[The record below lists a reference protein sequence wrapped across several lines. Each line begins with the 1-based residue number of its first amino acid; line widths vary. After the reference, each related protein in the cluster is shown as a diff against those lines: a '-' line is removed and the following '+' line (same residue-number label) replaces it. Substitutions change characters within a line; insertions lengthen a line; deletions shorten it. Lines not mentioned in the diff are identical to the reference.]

1 MAAWVLELSFP
12 VLVVAVG
19 AFFAASTV
27 ACCVLGFALE
37 RLPIPRIWSLPL
49 DPGQLRH
56 ECIGNV
62 VFVAVTSACFALA
75 LGSGAARFAPPSAL
89 AHGLTFLSVMVGFQV
104 YYYGLHRLLHTRAWL
119 RFHRWHHASRV
130 TTPLSAQSMSA
141 FEALGWALGYCA
153 LPVLVSRWLPISLEG
168 WTAYMFVNML
178 GNIIGHANV
187 ELLPKLP
194 SPRRFAWGANPSVYH
209 ALHHARWNG
218 HYGFQSVAMDRLF
231 GTEWSDW
238 PALHARV
245 GERQPLDT
253 LRVRG

>member
-1 MAAWVLELSFP
+1 MAAWVLEASWP
-12 VLVVAVG
+12 VLALAVAS
-19 AFFAASTV
+19 FFAV
-27 ACCVLGFALE
+27 ATSMFCAFGRVLE
-37 RLPIPRIWSLPL
+37 RLSIPRVWSLPL

-56 ECIGNV
+56 EWIGNA
-62 VFVAVTSACFALA
+62 VFVAVTSACFVLA
-75 LGSGAARFAPPSAL
+75 LGSGVARFAQPSAL
-89 AHGLTFLSVMVGFQV
+89 AHALTFVGVGVGFQV
-104 YYYGLHRLLHTRAWL
+104 YYYGLHRLLHSRPWV

-130 TTPLSAQSMSA
+130 TTPLSAQSMSW
-141 FEALGWALGYCA
+141 FETLGWALGYCA

-168 WTAYMFVNML
+168 WTAYMFINML

-194 SPRRFAWGANPSVYH
+194 NPRRFAWTANPSVYH

-245 GERQPLDT
+245 GQRRPLDS
-253 LRVRG
+253 LRARG